1 MARPKKDGKRAT
13 GIYGKHGSL
22 YIVMNQS
29 VIENGSI
36 KNKRQWISTGLKD
49 TQDNIKRASEKRL
62 EILQN
67 KVVSDVNKNILV
79 SQYVEVFLDRKQREV
94 KNTTYVSYYYKAA
107 HIKRY
112 FAGVK
117 IKNITKHHVEIFLD
131 DLFTVNK
138 VQHRTVKD
146 IKGVFNSIMEMAI
159 KDGII
164 TSNPVKETTINK
176 NLAAKN
182 SKAKDSD
189 DDFFSY
195 NEAILFLQKAENN
208 PLYELFYIT
217 LFFGLRREEVIGLK
231 WSAVDLANRT
241 MQINHT
247 VTKGMAGVNRLNST
261 KTESS
266 NREYPLS
273 DEQINLFMNLKRK
286 EEYNRELFGKEYQEN
301 DYIFKH
307 EDGTTFYP
315 DYPTKIFKKIIKA
328 NPDLPQN
335 ITLHGLRSSCVSIL
349 IHSGFDV
356 RSIQNWVGHSDPD
369 TTLKIYAKVKNK
381 ESKKEISDNM
391 SKMFKP
397 IMLNGDSDSNK
408 AESD

>member
-217 LFFGLRREEVIGLK
+217 LFFGLRREEVI
-231 WSAVDLANRT
+231 
-241 MQINHT
+241 
-247 VTKGMAGVNRLNST
+247 
-261 KTESS
+261 
-266 NREYPLS
+266 
-273 DEQINLFMNLKRK
+273 
-286 EEYNRELFGKEYQEN
+286 
-301 DYIFKH
+301 
-307 EDGTTFYP
+307 
-315 DYPTKIFKKIIKA
+315 
-328 NPDLPQN
+328 
-335 ITLHGLRSSCVSIL
+335 
-349 IHSGFDV
+349 
-356 RSIQNWVGHSDPD
+356 
-369 TTLKIYAKVKNK
+369 
-381 ESKKEISDNM
+381 
-391 SKMFKP
+391 
-397 IMLNGDSDSNK
+397 
-408 AESD
+408 

>member
-1 MARPKKDGKRAT
+1 
-13 GIYGKHGSL
+13 
-22 YIVMNQS
+22 
-29 VIENGSI
+29 
-36 KNKRQWISTGLKD
+36 
-49 TQDNIKRASEKRL
+49 
-62 EILQN
+62 
-67 KVVSDVNKNILV
+67 
-79 SQYVEVFLDRKQREV
+79 
-94 KNTTYVSYYYKAA
+94 
-107 HIKRY
+107 
-112 FAGVK
+112 
-117 IKNITKHHVEIFLD
+117 
-131 DLFTVNK
+131 
-138 VQHRTVKD
+138 
-146 IKGVFNSIMEMAI
+146 MEMAI

-315 DYPTKIFKKIIKA
+315 DYPTKIFKKIIK
-328 NPDLPQN
+328 
-335 ITLHGLRSSCVSIL
+335 VS
-349 IHSGFDV
+349 
-356 RSIQNWVGHSDPD
+356 P
-369 TTLKIYAKVKNK
+369 
-381 ESKKEISDNM
+381 
-391 SKMFKP
+391 
-397 IMLNGDSDSNK
+397 
-408 AESD
+408 